1 MATNIWHVL
10 GNSAWIVAMALIAS
24 MSLGAWKK
32 IKLGAEVPVTFG
44 RDGKPNW
51 RASRGTAFGLRVG
64 WPFLVGAV
72 LMAMDRFNKDT
83 NIVLLSFG
91 MRVFLASIFPLVH
104 LTWLKAAMNVLDEEG
119 QLEP

>member
-1 MATNIWHVL
+1 MTTNMWHVL

-24 MSLGAWKK
+24 MSLGAWKR
-32 IKLGAEVPVTFG
+32 IKAGAQVPLTFG
-44 RDGKPNW
+44 RDGKPN
-51 RASRGTAFGLRVG
+51 RRVSRGTAFGVRVG
-64 WPFLVGAV
+64 WAFLVGAV

-104 LTWLKAAMNVLDEEG
+104 MTWLKAAMNVLDEEG
-119 QLEP
+119 QLES